1 MDRDLVIA
9 ALRAHEA
16 ELRHRGVRHVGV
28 FGSVARN
35 EARPDSDIDILVDI
49 DPEAPV
55 GVYEYVGIT
64 QFLADLIAGRVDV
77 SNRDRLKPLVRRN
90 AERDAVF
97 AF

>member
-1 MDRDLVIA
+1 MDRELVIA
-9 ALRAHEA
+9 TLRAHEA

-35 EARPDSDIDILVDI
+35 EARPDSDLDILLDI
-49 DPEAPV
+49 DPEAPI
-55 GVYEYVGIT
+55 GLYDYVGIT
-64 QFLADLIAGRVDV
+64 QFLDDLFATRVDV
-77 SNRDRLKPLVRRN
+77 SNRSRLKPQVRHN